1 MNQPSAPVHNIVEA
15 VAVDEYNYKVEMIDQ
30 KIYINVLHTPSKQI
44 FQLSIYE
51 GSDIWISIKDK
62 CQNNLSLCYQILS
75 KALLQKEPQF
85 RITIHHT
92 TKSIILELIYH
103 HEMLWDFTIK
113 LELQEAKQREMN
125 RIENQNKL
133 LMKQLQDMKQEINE
147 LKRII
152 DICGP
157 VLCCVPGGDKSVAI
171 SRDKYVPPDIGR
183 GGIYGDRHGDRHG
196 DRRGNDRDYC
206 REQWNGTPNC
216 REQWNGT
223 PNVLSKYHQMWD
235 TFKKTFNINL

>member
-1 MNQPSAPVHNIVEA
+1 MDQPSAPVHNIVEA
-15 VAVDEYNYKVEMIDQ
+15 VAVDEYNYKVEMIEQ

-75 KALLQKEPQF
+75 KALLQKDPHF
-85 RITIHHT
+85 RTTIHHT
-92 TKSIILELIYH
+92 TQSIILELIYH
-103 HEMLWDFTIK
+103 HEMLWDFSIK
-113 LELQEAKQREMN
+113 LELQESKQREMN
-125 RIENQNKL
+125 RIENQNKI
-133 LMKQLQDMKQEINE
+133 LMKQLQDMKQEIDE

-157 VLCCVPGGDKSVAI
+157 VLCFVPDGGNSVSI
-171 SRDKYVPPDIGR
+171 SRDKYVAPVIGGGGRYNDGR
-183 GGIYGDRHGDRHG
+183 GCRDNY
-196 DRRGNDRDYC
+196 RG
-206 REQWNGTPNC
+206 QWT
-216 REQWNGT
+216 GT

>member
-1 MNQPSAPVHNIVEA
+1 MDQPSAPVHNIVEA
-15 VAVDEYNYKVEMIDQ
+15 VAVDEYNYKVEMIEQ

-103 HEMLWDFTIK
+103 HEMLWDFSIK
-113 LELQEAKQREMN
+113 LELQESKQREMN
-125 RIENQNKL
+125 RIEQQNKI
-133 LMKQLQDMKQEINE
+133 LMKQLQDMKQEIDE

-157 VLCCVPGGDKSVAI
+157 VLCFDQCGGNSVSI
-171 SRDKYVPPDIGR
+171 SRDKYV
-183 GGIYGDRHGDRHG
+183 
-196 DRRGNDRDYC
+196 
-206 REQWNGTPNC
+206 T
-216 REQWNGT
+216 GT